1 MNHLIGLSLLADA
14 ANAAPVAKPV
24 DLWWTLLM
32 LVALCVLPY
41 VVGAF
46 VARSLRLKEF
56 SNRIGT
62 VLLSLLTSVPVRAE
76 GPTLGQ
82 PAPPFT
88 LADLGGKSLRLE
100 EFRGKKAVVVNFW
113 ATWCVPCR
121 DEMPTLERLW
131 QERQGSLEVLGV
143 SVDVGDPER
152 VKSFVRAVGV
162 TFPILLDPE
171 GKAGRP
177 YRIRALPTS
186 FVIDRSGILRYREIG
201 YRDWTSSETR
211 YFLDEALRPR

>member
-1 MNHLIGLSLLADA
+1 LFC
-14 ANAAPVAKPV
+14 
-24 DLWWTLLM
+24 
-32 LVALCVLPY
+32 LVANSWRHRGRCAQ
-41 VVGAF
+41 GCRATRCG
-46 VARSLRLKEF
+46 VA
-56 SNRIGT
+56 IGT
-62 VLLSLLTSVPVRAE
+62 VLLSLFTSVPVRAE

-82 PAPPFT
+82 PSPLFT
-88 LADLGGKSLRLE
+88 LADLGGKFLRLE

-143 SVDVGDPER
+143 SMDVGDPER
-152 VKSFVRAVGV
+152 VKSFVREVGV
-162 TFPILLDPE
+162 TFPVLLDPE

-186 FVIDRSGILRYREIG
+186 FVIDRSGVLRSREIG

>member
-1 MNHLIGLSLLADA
+1 
-14 ANAAPVAKPV
+14 VA
-24 DLWWTLLM
+24 
-32 LVALCVLPY
+32 
-41 VVGAF
+41 
-46 VARSLRLKEF
+46 
-56 SNRIGT
+56 IGT

-186 FVIDRSGILRYREIG
+186 FVIDRSGVLRSREIG